1 MLPCAELY
9 LHVSSQSNKR
19 FSSMCCWRTN
29 LWKWE
34 ISPKLAFHPF
44 SFPTLFPST
53 QFPINMIWHSTPN
66 SQPSQQWPSVAY
78 PPCAGDKILKM
89 EMQYSEILEFWYL
102 GALSYNMSIYPF
114 DEHKRCSVKHSAV
127 ESFLLLLLP
136 VSTVYVTIMERKRK
150 NPQTNVVDLISS
162 ILASM
167 WVSCSRDKIN
177 RERRDFLVCKTQI

>member
-1 MLPCAELY
+1 MGNLLKTG
-9 LHVSSQSNKR
+9 VSSQ
-19 FSSMCCWRTN
+19 
-29 LWKWE
+29 
-34 ISPKLAFHPF
+34 F

-136 VSTVYVTIMERKRK
+136 VSTVYVYVTIMERKRK